1 MDEAKTTPLLKRKQP
16 QQTLTSPVTLKKQVQ
31 QTLTSLH
38 LPFDLVAEI
47 LCRLPVKH
55 LIQFCC
61 VCKSWG
67 SLISGDSKFAKKH
80 LRLSNSRDD
89 RHHLI
94 MRMVQDSPE
103 FFLCHS
109 PISSILSSASTT
121 QYKSPL
127 EVILNKRYHGIEIS
141 ACDGILC
148 ISIEWVNDSFVLLYN
163 PSIRKLKILPPLKFT
178 HQRYVVISYTL
189 VYDRFTNNYKVIA
202 IAASSSKKEVNIHTL
217 GTDCWRRI
225 NQDFPGP
232 HLILIP
238 RSGIFVNDSVNWLV
252 YEVAGGSGFIVSLDF
267 VKESYQKLSLP
278 VFDMLFTISFMTLGT
293 LRGCLSLLTP
303 LFQSRDKF
311 SDIWIMKEYD
321 NEKSWI
327 KLLSVPHMKEY
338 GFYGYTK
345 ALYVSKD
352 DQVLMEFLKNGKYN
366 LVVYDSINN
375 IFKIPKFQNKTVA
388 RAVYVESLISS
399 F

>member
-16 QQTLTSPVTLKKQVQ
+16 QQTLTSPVTRKKQVQ

-55 LIQFCC
+55 LIQFRC
-61 VCKSWG
+61 VCKSWS

-94 MRMVQDSPE
+94 MRKVQDSSE

-109 PISSILSSASTT
+109 PISSIFSSASTT
-121 QYKSPL
+121 QFRYPL
-127 EVILNKRYHGIEIS
+127 EEILNYENYGTEVS
-141 ACDGILC
+141 ACDGIFC
-148 ISIEWVNDSFVLLYN
+148 TRIESIDDSLVLLCN
-163 PSIRKLKILPPLKFT
+163 PSLRKLKILPPLKFP
-178 HQRYVVISYTL
+178 HRKYIQISYTL

-252 YEVAGGSGFIVSLDF
+252 YEVAGGSGFIVSLDLE
-267 VKESYQKLSLP
+267 KESYQKLSLP
-278 VFDMLFTISFMTLGT
+278 VFDKQFTTLRTLGT
-293 LRGCLSLLTP
+293 LRGCLSFP
-303 LFQSRDKF
+303 FQRDNF
-311 SDIWIMKEYD
+311 YDVWIMKEYG
-321 NEKSWI
+321 NEKSWT
-327 KLLSVPHMKEY
+327 KLLTVPHMKEF
-338 GFYGYTK
+338 GFYSYTR

-375 IFKIPKFQNKTVA
+375 TFKIPKFQNLMVA
-388 RAVYVESLISS
+388 RAVYVESLISLPL
-399 F
+399 